1 MFSCGLVS
9 VGLGYFW
16 SILGISIHKRNSN
29 LTFFT
34 KACRWMGIA
43 LVTIAVFIFIA
54 FMVSTGD
61 KGTLAKFGV
70 LAFESVAVFYFW
82 TAWRLQR
89 ELFVYIGEA
98 TIIGILFF
106 TRLVLFL
113 NGFTATYFVSF
124 GPLPLSQSVSSS

>member
-43 LVTIAVFIFIA
+43 TIAVFIFIA

-61 KGTLAKFGV
+61 KGTLAKFGG
-70 LAFESVAVFYFW
+70 LAFGSVAAF
-82 TAWRLQR
+82 
-89 ELFVYIGEA
+89 
-98 TIIGILFF
+98 
-106 TRLVLFL
+106 LFL
-113 NGFTATYFVSF
+113 DCMETTKRTFRIHW
-124 GPLPLSQSVSSS
+124 